1 MTIAVADLREQA
13 REAEALYERSR
24 TLLVNAVRS
33 GARAGLSQVEIAK
46 AIGRSQP
53 EVSRLLHF
61 QGQSPLGMKLRKKRA
76 TVIKIAKEF
85 GARDLRVFGS
95 LATGRDSEG
104 SDIDLL
110 ATFEPGVDLFD
121 MVQLEF
127 ALSELLGV
135 DVDVVPENSLRPFLK
150 ERVLSEAVPL

>member
-1 MTIAVADLREQA
+1 MTTAAAELREQA
-13 REAEALYERSR
+13 QEADVLYERSR
-24 TLLVNAVRS
+24 TLLVTAVRA
-33 GARAGLSQVEIAK
+33 GVRAGLSQVEIAK

-61 QGQSPLGMKLRKKRA
+61 QGQSPLGMKLRKNRA

-95 LATGRDSEG
+95 LATGRDNER

-110 ATFEPGVDLFD
+110 ATFEPGIDLFD